1 MERHIVE
8 DLSTAITLVLLIQ
21 CRLSN
26 DVFKS
31 NINFHWSPNHP
42 RTIGSSYSWYG
53 QIGTMSLMIPFVRS
67 LSKLS
72 EIIKLLNLNTEF
84 SYGS

>member
-42 RTIGSSYSWYG
+42 RTIVIHGMAKLASTCVS
-53 QIGTMSLMIPFVRS
+53 QIIMNNVIDDTICKVSF
-67 LSKLS
+67 
-72 EIIKLLNLNTEF
+72 
-84 SYGS
+84 